1 MRQASSSVVWGRSD
15 SSQVVAGELALM
27 SRFLGENGARLEL
40 WLEIQGS
47 TRGVMGILGNLL
59 SCIKKVHPQFDF
71 KVGTWDCSRGAAGER
86 VSSRVEGNLVFF
98 LELWRGALGS
108 SPGGFGNS
116 GNISFCSEKSCLFK
130 VARVLP

>member
-59 SCIKKVHPQFDF
+59 SCTKGVKP
-71 KVGTWDCSRGAAGER
+71 
-86 VSSRVEGNLVFF
+86 
-98 LELWRGALGS
+98 
-108 SPGGFGNS
+108 
-116 GNISFCSEKSCLFK
+116 LFEF
-130 VARVLP
+130 